1 MKFEEALVELKKWK
15 SIRRKLWIN
24 GERIGFMKKSGNF
37 NVSYEELHADDWEVL
52 EEPGKT
58 FPEVFED
65 FKEGKKIKRKHWISC
80 DYLSK
85 DSNICGTSVED
96 LLSTDWEVI

>member
-15 SIRRKLWIN
+15 SIKRKLWIN

-58 FPEVFED
+58 FPEVFD
-65 FKEGKKIKRKHWISC
+65 AFKAGKFIRRKGW
-80 DYLSK
+80 LSK
-85 DSNICGTSVED
+85 RDLVNKDSVIYAWEI
-96 LLSTDWEVI
+96 LATDWMVIE